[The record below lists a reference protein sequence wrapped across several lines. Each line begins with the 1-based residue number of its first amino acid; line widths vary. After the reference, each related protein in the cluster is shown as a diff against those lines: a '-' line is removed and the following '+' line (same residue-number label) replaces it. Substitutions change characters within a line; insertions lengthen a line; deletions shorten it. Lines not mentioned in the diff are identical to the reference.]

1 MTLSFEVSLL
11 WSSWPLSSIS
21 SIQGG
26 LRSLLPFSFP
36 VTVPGIS
43 EGSELGQLVFIPFVF
58 HISGIILLQCLMSS
72 DLNILFHIFLLS
84 YFFFFFIFL
93 LPSFLSSFH
102 SFFSLYSFL
111 LSFFVFILDA
121 HISLVPFILTSQKQR
136 YQFFYPDLKKMIWLF
151 DLRLF

>member
-26 LRSLLPFSFP
+26 LHSLLPFSFP
-36 VTVPGIS
+36 VTMPGIS

-84 YFFFFFIFL
+84 YFFY
-93 LPSFLSSFH
+93 
-102 SFFSLYSFL
+102 FSLFSYFL
-111 LSFFVFILDA
+111 LSFLPFIHFFSVFFSSFLLCFYFRCTHKPNAFYSNSARSRD
-121 HISLVPFILTSQKQR
+121 ISSFILT
-136 YQFFYPDLKKMIWLF
+136 
-151 DLRLF
+151 

>member
-58 HISGIILLQCLMSS
+58 AAASRTMPGTEE
-72 DLNILFHIFLLS
+72 
-84 YFFFFFIFL
+84 
-93 LPSFLSSFH
+93 P
-102 SFFSLYSFL
+102 LY
-111 LSFFVFILDA
+111 VFA
-121 HISLVPFILTSQKQR
+121 E
-136 YQFFYPDLKKMIWLF
+136 
-151 DLRLF
+151 